1 MKQRIKV
8 HLILDIRVFFRLL
21 SLILLLVLCFALNL
35 STGFTGSVDTRR
47 WRTVSEPQAAPRF
60 AQLAGNENWGGNFS
74 PGGRFGYARA
84 PAVNGSS
91 SLYAGGEFTTA
102 GGKESYYFAAAQSG
116 AWVQYTNSSHIT
128 GLALDGNILWA
139 ATEGGVVRWDIA
151 NGTYLKYTTLDGL
164 ADNWVEAV
172 AVDSGGNA
180 WFGTHGGGVSRR
192 SASGQWTTFTTTDGL
207 ASNDVRAVAVDSA
220 GNAWFGT
227 YGGGVSRCLTGGEW
241 TTFTTADGLAHNTV
255 LAVAMDGAGNVWFGT
270 EGGVSVLLQKEF
282 TTFSVTNTNDSGP
295 GSLRQAILDA
305 NANSGVRDTIAFN
318 LPGPGPHTITPLTP
332 LPTITDPVIIDGTT
346 QPGFAGRPIIELNGA
361 SAGAGATGLTIS
373 AGNSTVRGLVINRFN
388 GNGIWIDTKGGN
400 VIQGNFIGTDVNGAA
415 ALSNDND
422 GVAITGAPY
431 NTIGGLTAEAR
442 NLISGNAG
450 PGISI
455 YDSGATGNQVQG
467 NFIGTDVTGASR
479 LPNYEGVAIAIGA
492 SGNTIGGTAAGA
504 GNLISGNEFAGI
516 YIGGSATGNQ
526 VQGNYI
532 GTDVTGTA
540 AVTNSTGVYIWQA
553 PGNTI
558 GGTVPEARNLIS
570 GNEWGEGVYIGGSGA
585 TGNRVEGNYIG
596 TDVTGT
602 AAVPNV
608 YGVLID
614 NASNNTIGGTTSGAG
629 NLISGNWE
637 GVRISGSSATG
648 NQVQGNYIG
657 TNAAGTAAVP
667 NNYGVSINWSASDNI
682 IGGTTSGAPNLI
694 SGNRGFG
701 VVLRVGATGNRV
713 EGNYIGTN
721 VTGTAALPN
730 GNGVYLWD
738 TPGNTIGGTAPEA
751 RNLISGN
758 PGDGVRIEGS
768 GATGNQVQ
776 GNYIGTDV
784 TGTAAVS
791 NTHGVY
797 IWGAPGNTIGGMEP
811 GARNLISGNEWGE
824 GVYIGG
830 SGATGNRVE
839 GNYIG
844 TDVTGTAAVPNV
856 YGVLIDNASNNTIG
870 GTTSGAGN
878 LISGNWEGVRI
889 SGSSATGNQ
898 VQGNYIGTNAAGTA
912 AVPNNYGVSINWSAS
927 DNIIGGT
934 TSGAP
939 NLISGNRGFGVVL
952 RVGATGN
959 RVEGNY
965 IGTNVTGTAALPN
978 GNGVYLWDTPGNT
991 IGGTAPEARNL
1002 ISGNP
1007 GDGVRIEGSG
1017 ATGNQ
1022 VQGNYIGTDVTGTAA
1037 VSNTH
1042 GVYIW
1047 GAPGNTIGG
1056 MEPGARNLISGNEWG
1071 EGVYIG
1077 GSGATGNTVQG
1088 NYIGTV
1094 VTGTAAVPN
1103 LYGVLIDNAS
1113 NNTIG
1118 GTTSGAGNLISGNWE
1133 GVRISGSGATGNQ
1146 VQGNYIGTDVT
1157 GTAAVPNN
1165 NGGVSING
1173 SASDIIG
1180 GTTPG
1185 ARNLISGNRVFGVVL
1200 RVGATGNTV
1209 QGNYI
1214 GTDVTGTAAVTNGNG
1229 VYIWDAP
1236 GNTIGGTV
1244 PGARNLI
1251 SGNEW
1256 YGVLIEGSGA
1266 TGNQVQGNYIGTDV
1280 TGTAAVTNCH
1290 GVYIWDAPGNTI
1302 GGTAAGAGNLI
1313 SGNEWEGIY
1322 VGGSGATGNTV
1333 QGNYIGTDVT
1343 GTAAMPNIYGVLVD
1357 NASNN
1362 TIGGTTSGAGNLI
1375 SGNTRTGVRIDSSG
1389 GAATTNTVQGNYI
1402 GTDVTGTAAVPNLYG
1417 VFITNASNNII
1428 GGTTPGA
1435 RNLISGNKDEGV
1447 RISGS
1452 GATGNQVQ
1460 GNYIGTDVTGAVALG
1475 NGDNGV
1481 WIESASNNIIGG
1493 TTSGARNLISGNTW
1507 YGVII
1512 EGTDATTNT
1521 VQGNYIGTNITGTAA
1536 VSNTVGVY
1544 IWGAPGNTI
1553 GGTVPEARNLIS
1565 GNGWYGVAIVGS
1577 GATGN
1582 TVQGNYIGTDVTG
1595 AVALGNAGHGV
1606 IINDAP
1612 GNTIGGT
1619 AAGAGNTIAFNGGA
1633 GVAIVAGTGNA
1644 VLSNSI
1650 YSNTELGI
1658 DLGSTGVTPNDL
1670 GDADTGPNN
1679 LQNFPVVLLAH
1690 ATPGGTTIR
1699 GTLNSTPDATFR
1711 LEFFASPTCHASGF
1725 GEGQTFLGAATVTTN
1740 DAGNATFALTTTMA
1754 IPLGS
1759 AIAATATDAASNTSE
1774 FSACKE
1780 KSTADYIWP
1789 LSAATEMNTSFGPRS
1804 NYRQWD
1810 FHDGIDLPA
1819 PKGTPVYAARGGQ
1832 VFYADVGG
1840 KDGFSSRHV
1849 VLQVDDPTDGAND
1862 LYLVYLHLD
1871 SFCVKKGDTVIQG
1884 QQIGTVGAD
1893 DATYSHLHFETRK
1906 GARFEINS
1914 VHPLIYLPYTDTP
1927 NFTVPQLNRANRLG
1941 DFTAVRLLF
1950 DAPDRNE
1957 GDLLAVKVKLLKSDG
1972 TIIETREVNFNDKL
1986 TINEGNNDDFT
1997 YVNDIGV
2004 EGYQSSNMVEDGRS
2018 DLKYGILVRNIPGD
2032 CTMLDASVKDLAGHE
2047 VMTTGIPVPDL
2058 TATETDENIDF
2069 EGGLPTDWGVVTS
2082 TTGTGTTVTTI
2093 TATNHAGSL
2102 SKMMLSTDNSTA
2114 ETVTQRAGIQF
2125 ALPQAPQKRFEW
2137 MAEGWFNPTLL
2148 GLGANENLYLL
2159 YFLDGTNLSVAARIH
2174 NSGTIT
2180 APVYLAGIIA
2190 QEKPGGGFKVK
2201 DAEGPGSIISENQWR
2216 HWRLHLLRIGTR
2228 ETTAVLY
2235 LDGEEQARL
2244 NWDTTGLEP
2253 KVFRAGIGLTPKGAT
2268 AMVLTDDLRLSE
2280 KTHSAS
2286 VVGTPKG
2293 SSVPVKPVDSV
2304 TGETPVT
2311 VTFTEVYTGGGT
2323 TLTTTDTGPVLP
2335 SGFKLGDPPSY
2346 YELMT
2351 TASFSPPVTV
2361 CINYSGTTFTGS
2373 ESDLKLFHF
2382 EDTGTDGNP
2391 DTWIDRTSSLD
2402 TTNKIICASV
2412 TSLSPFAIFERE
2424 NHPPVADADGPYS
2437 VPEGG
2442 SVALTGWGSD
2452 PDGDPLTFTWDLDND
2467 GTFETPGQSVT
2478 FSAAGLGGP
2487 SSRTVAL
2494 QVCDPS
2500 NACDTAS
2507 ATVNVLNVPPTVGT
2521 ITAPVDPVQVNTA
2534 INTSASFTDP
2544 GVLDTHTA
2552 VWDWGDGS
2560 TSSGTVNE
2568 TNGLVSDSHTYTAA
2582 GVYTVKLTVT
2592 DKDGGSG
2599 ESVFHYV
2606 VVYDPSAGFVTGGG
2620 WINSPA
2626 GAYAADPS
2634 LTGKAVFGFV
2644 SKYQKGASVPTGE
2657 TQFQFKVADL
2667 NFHSSSYE
2675 WLVVAGPKAQYKGSG
2690 TINGVGNYGFMLT
2703 AIDGQIKGGGG
2714 VDKFRIKIWDKASS
2728 NMVYD
2733 NQMGGLDTADPT
2745 TTIAGGSI
2753 VIHKE

>member
-1 MKQRIKV
+1 
-8 HLILDIRVFFRLL
+8 
-21 SLILLLVLCFALNL
+21 
-35 STGFTGSVDTRR
+35 
-47 WRTVSEPQAAPRF
+47 
-60 AQLAGNENWGGNFS
+60 
-74 PGGRFGYARA
+74 
-84 PAVNGSS
+84 
-91 SLYAGGEFTTA
+91 
-102 GGKESYYFAAAQSG
+102 
-116 AWVQYTNSSHIT
+116 
-128 GLALDGNILWA
+128 
-139 ATEGGVVRWDIA
+139 
-151 NGTYLKYTTLDGL
+151 
-164 ADNWVEAV
+164 
-172 AVDSGGNA
+172 
-180 WFGTHGGGVSRR
+180 
-192 SASGQWTTFTTTDGL
+192 
-207 ASNDVRAVAVDSA
+207 
-220 GNAWFGT
+220 
-227 YGGGVSRCLTGGEW
+227 
-241 TTFTTADGLAHNTV
+241 
-255 LAVAMDGAGNVWFGT
+255 
-270 EGGVSVLLQKEF
+270 
-282 TTFSVTNTNDSGP
+282 
-295 GSLRQAILDA
+295 
-305 NANSGVRDTIAFN
+305 
-318 LPGPGPHTITPLTP
+318 
-332 LPTITDPVIIDGTT
+332 
-346 QPGFAGRPIIELNGA
+346 
-361 SAGAGATGLTIS
+361 
-373 AGNSTVRGLVINRFN
+373 
-388 GNGIWIDTKGGN
+388 
-400 VIQGNFIGTDVNGAA
+400 
-415 ALSNDND
+415 
-422 GVAITGAPY
+422 
-431 NTIGGLTAEAR
+431 
-442 NLISGNAG
+442 
-450 PGISI
+450 
-455 YDSGATGNQVQG
+455 
-467 NFIGTDVTGASR
+467 
-479 LPNYEGVAIAIGA
+479 
-492 SGNTIGGTAAGA
+492 
-504 GNLISGNEFAGI
+504 
-516 YIGGSATGNQ
+516 
-526 VQGNYI
+526 
-532 GTDVTGTA
+532 
-540 AVTNSTGVYIWQA
+540 
-553 PGNTI
+553 
-558 GGTVPEARNLIS
+558 
-570 GNEWGEGVYIGGSGA
+570 
-585 TGNRVEGNYIG
+585 
-596 TDVTGT
+596 
-602 AAVPNV
+602 
-608 YGVLID
+608 
-614 NASNNTIGGTTSGAG
+614 
-629 NLISGNWE
+629 
-637 GVRISGSSATG
+637 
-648 NQVQGNYIG
+648 
-657 TNAAGTAAVP
+657 
-667 NNYGVSINWSASDNI
+667 
-682 IGGTTSGAPNLI
+682 
-694 SGNRGFG
+694 
-701 VVLRVGATGNRV
+701 
-713 EGNYIGTN
+713 
-721 VTGTAALPN
+721 
-730 GNGVYLWD
+730 
-738 TPGNTIGGTAPEA
+738 
-751 RNLISGN
+751 
-758 PGDGVRIEGS
+758 
-768 GATGNQVQ
+768 
-776 GNYIGTDV
+776 
-784 TGTAAVS
+784 
-791 NTHGVY
+791 VY

-939 NLISGNRGFGVVL
+939 NLISGNRVFGIVL